1 MEKKDFKPEKNP
13 YGPSPWPPLLVHVVY
28 EWPLMHYAIKA
39 LFCMANLGRFVSS
52 TNQDNAQYNL
62 DVVGTFWNFLSFSGQ
77 QLGIERSDDS
87 NMVHRRPLII
97 ALTLWSM
104 ANLANS
110 GQASIGSRFE
120 TSKFASFLK
129 IYLYWHECV
138 YNSSV

>member
-1 MEKKDFKPEKNP
+1 
-13 YGPSPWPPLLVHVVY
+13 
-28 EWPLMHYAIKA
+28 
-39 LFCMANLGRFVSS
+39 MANLGRFVSS

-77 QLGIERSDDS
+77 QVGIERSDDS

-120 TSKFASFLK
+120 TSKFASFFLIHSDMNAFIK
-129 IYLYWHECV
+129 V
-138 YNSSV
+138 AFNFTF